1 MSKGN
6 DGWDI
11 LPGLLAVTAV
21 PLGITSVY
29 GSSSGTLNEGIG
41 GDFSE
46 PFVSTSDTGESFSE
60 NPREFSSLTTVGGT
74 TLISATTFDDG
85 PDAVIEVFFK
95 NQVPYTAIE
104 KRAEQ
109 VYGTL
114 HGTGRNVLEKTALI
128 VESGEA
134 TETVCKAICGARG
147 ESVLDQLELFEEL
160 LESVA
165 DNQNVS

>member
-11 LPGLLAVTAV
+11 LGMLCIMGTGV
-21 PLGITSVY
+21 PLGMTSMY
-29 GSSSGTLNEGIG
+29 GSSSGTLNDASG

-46 PFVSTSDTGESFSE
+46 PLVASSESFSE
-60 NPREFSSLTTVGGT
+60 APGALSALTTVGGT
-74 TLISATTFDDG
+74 TIVSAMTFDGG

-134 TETVCKAICGARG
+134 TETVCKAFCGARG

>member
-11 LPGLLAVTAV
+11 LWGLLAVTAA
-21 PLGITSVY
+21 PLGMTGMY
-29 GSSSGTLNEGIG
+29 CSSSGLLLDGCG

-46 PFVSTSDTGESFSE
+46 PFVTASESAESFSE
-60 NPREFSSLTTVGGT
+60 DPGPFSALTTVGGT
-74 TLISATTFDDG
+74 ISVSAATFDSG

-134 TETVCKAICGARG
+134 TETVCKAFCGARG

>member
-6 DGWDI
+6 GGWDI
-11 LPGLLAVTAV
+11 LWELLAVTAG
-21 PLGITSVY
+21 PLGITGMY
-29 GSSSGTLNEGIG
+29 GSSSGTLNEATG

-46 PFVSTSDTGESFSE
+46 PFVSASETGESFSE
-60 NPREFSSLTTVGGT
+60 DPGGFSALTTVGGT
-74 TLISATTFDDG
+74 TLISATTSDDG
-85 PDAVIEVFFK
+85 PDGIIVFFK
-95 NQVPYTAIE
+95 NQMPYTAIE

-134 TETVCKAICGARG
+134 TETVCKAFCGARG